1 MIKAQGR
8 GSSESGCSRPPALSL
23 FLRERTWDFGLRGIR
38 KGQPGSS
45 LLTERMERMSTDR
58 YQSPLSERYASKE
71 MQYIFSPDKKF
82 RTWRKLWIALAE
94 TEKELGLP
102 ITQEQID
109 ELKAHAEDINY
120 EVARAREKEVRHDVM
135 SHVYAYGVQC
145 PKAKGIIHLG
155 ATSCYVGDNT
165 DIIVMTEALRLVRRK
180 LVNVIA
186 ELAKFADTHKSLPT
200 LAFTHFQPA
209 QPTTV
214 GKRASLWLQEFCMD
228 LEDVEY
234 VLGTMKLLGSKGTTG
249 TQASFLELFEGNQ
262 ETIDR
267 IDPMIAEKMGFKE
280 CVPVSGQTYSRKTDT
295 RVLNVLAGI
304 AATAHKM
311 SNDIRLL
318 QHLKEVEEPFEKSQI
333 GSSAMAYKRNP
344 MRSERIAS
352 LSRYVMIDALNPA
365 ITSATQWFERT
376 LDDSANKRLSVP
388 EGFLAV
394 DGILDLCLNVVD
406 GLVVYPKVIEK
417 RLMSELPFMATENI
431 MMDAVKAGGDRQ
443 ELHEKIRTLSME
455 AGKNVKVEGKEN
467 NLLELIAADPAFHM
481 TLEELQACMEPSR
494 YVGRSAVQVEAFL
507 KQVVNPIL
515 EANRELLGMSAE
527 INV

>member
-1 MIKAQGR
+1 MQEVLKN
-8 GSSESGCSRPPALSL
+8 ES
-23 FLRERTWDFGLRGIR
+23 REVE
-38 KGQPGSS
+38 S
-45 LLTERMERMSTDR
+45 MSTDR
-58 YQSPLSERYASKE
+58 YVSPLSERYASKE
-71 MQYIFSPDKKF
+71 MQYIFSPDMKF
-82 RTWRKLWIALAE
+82 RTWRRLWIALAE
-94 TEKELGLP
+94 TEKELGLN

-109 ELKAHAEDINY
+109 ELKAHADDINY
-120 EVARAREKEVRHDVM
+120 DVAKAREKEVRHDVM

-165 DIIVMTEALRLVRRK
+165 DIIVMTEALKLVRKK
-180 LVNVIA
+180 LLNVIA
-186 ELAKFADTHKSLPT
+186 ELAKFADANKNLPT

-214 GKRASLWLQEFCMD
+214 GKRATLWMQEFMMD
-228 LEDVEY
+228 LEDLDY
-234 VLGTMKLLGSKGTTG
+234 VLSTMKLLGSKGTTG
-249 TQASFLELFEGNQ
+249 TQASFLELFDGDQ
-262 ETIDR
+262 ETIDK
-267 IDPMIAEKMGFKE
+267 IDPMIAEKMGFKA
-280 CVPVSGQTYSRKTDT
+280 CYPVSGQTYSRKVDT
-295 RVLNVLAGI
+295 RVLNILAGI
-304 AATAHKM
+304 AASAHKF

-352 LSRYVMIDALNPA
+352 LSSFVMVDALNPA

-388 EGFLAV
+388 EGFLAI

-417 RLMSELPFMATENI
+417 RLRSELPFMATENI

-443 ELHEKIRTLSME
+443 ELHEKIRELSMV
-455 AGKNVKVEGKEN
+455 AARNVKAEGKEN
-467 NLLELIAADPAFHM
+467 NLLELIAADPAFNM
-481 TLEELQACMEPSR
+481 SLEDLEKTMDPAK
-494 YVGRSAVQVEAFL
+494 YTGRASVQVDAFL
-507 KQVVNPIL
+507 KNVVNPVL
-515 EANRELLGMSAE
+515 EANKEVLGMTAE

>member
-1 MIKAQGR
+1 
-8 GSSESGCSRPPALSL
+8 
-23 FLRERTWDFGLRGIR
+23 
-38 KGQPGSS
+38 
-45 LLTERMERMSTDR
+45 MSTDR
-58 YQSPLSERYASKE
+58 YVSPLSERYASKE
-71 MQYIFSPDKKF
+71 MQYIFSPDMKF
-82 RTWRKLWIALAE
+82 RTWRRLWIALAE
-94 TEKELGLP
+94 TEKELGLN

-109 ELKAHAEDINY
+109 ELKAHKDDINY
-120 EVARAREKEVRHDVM
+120 DVAKERERQVRHDVM

-165 DIIVMTEALRLVRRK
+165 DIIVMSEALKLVQKK

-186 ELAKFADTHKSLPT
+186 ELSKFADKYKEQPT

-214 GKRASLWLQEFCMD
+214 GKRATLWTQEFLMD
-228 LEDVEY
+228 LEDLEY
-234 VLGTMKLLGSKGTTG
+234 VMSTLKLLGSKGTTG
-249 TQASFLELFEGNQ
+249 TQASFLELFEGDQ
-262 ETIDR
+262 ETIDK
-267 IDPMIAEKMGFKE
+267 IDPMIAEKMGFKN
-280 CVPVSGQTYSRKTDT
+280 CYPVSGQTYSRKVDT
-295 RVLNVLAGI
+295 RVLNILAGI
-304 AATAHKM
+304 AASAHKM

-318 QHLKEVEEPFEKSQI
+318 QHLKKVEEPFEKSQI

-352 LSRYVMIDALNPA
+352 LSRYVMVDALNPA

-376 LDDSANKRLSVP
+376 LDDSANKRLSIP
-388 EGFLAV
+388 EGFLAI

-417 RLMSELPFMATENI
+417 HMMAELPFMATENI

-443 ELHEKIRTLSME
+443 ELHERIRELSME
-455 AGKNVKVEGKEN
+455 AGRTVKVEGKDN
-467 NLLELIAADPAFHM
+467 DLLERIAADPAFNL
-481 TLEELQACMEPSR
+481 TIEELQKSMEPSR
-494 YVGRSAVQVEAFL
+494 YVGRAKEQTTAFITKTVQPVLDAHKEM
-507 KQVVNPIL
+507 
-515 EANRELLGMSAE
+515 LGMTAE

>member
-1 MIKAQGR
+1 
-8 GSSESGCSRPPALSL
+8 
-23 FLRERTWDFGLRGIR
+23 
-38 KGQPGSS
+38 
-45 LLTERMERMSTDR
+45 MSNDR
-58 YQSPLSERYASKE
+58 YRSPLSERYASKE
-71 MQYIFSPDKKF
+71 MQYIFSPDMKF
-82 RTWRKLWIALAE
+82 RTWRRLWIALAE
-94 TEKELGLP
+94 TEKELGLD
-102 ITQEQID
+102 ITDEQIA
-109 ELKAHAEDINY
+109 ELKEHAEDINY
-120 EVARAREKEVRHDVM
+120 EVAKEREKKVRHDVM
-135 SHVYAYGVQC
+135 SHVYAYGQQC

-165 DIIVMTEALRLVRRK
+165 DIIVMHEALQLVRTK

-186 ELAKFADTHKSLPT
+186 ELADFADKYKDQPT

-214 GKRASLWLQEFCMD
+214 GKRATLWIQEFSMD
-228 LEDVEY
+228 LEDLDY
-234 VLGTMKLLGSKGTTG
+234 VLSTLKLLGSKGTTG
-249 TQASFLELFEGNQ
+249 TQASFLELFDGDQ
-262 ETIDR
+262 ETIDK
-267 IDPMIAEKMGFKE
+267 IDPMIAEKMGFKQ
-280 CVPVSGQTYSRKTDT
+280 CYPVSGQTYSRKVDT

-304 AATAHKM
+304 AASAHKF

-388 EGFLAV
+388 EGFLAI

-443 ELHEKIRTLSME
+443 ELHERIRELSME
-455 AGKNVKVEGKEN
+455 AGRNVKVDGKDN
-467 NLLELIAADPAFHM
+467 NLLELIAADPAFNLTLDELKKTM
-481 TLEELQACMEPSR
+481 DPAKYTGRASVQVDQYLTKVIRPLLEENK
-494 YVGRSAVQVEAFL
+494 G
-507 KQVVNPIL
+507 IL
-515 EANRELLGMSAE
+515 GVKAE

>member
-1 MIKAQGR
+1 
-8 GSSESGCSRPPALSL
+8 
-23 FLRERTWDFGLRGIR
+23 
-38 KGQPGSS
+38 
-45 LLTERMERMSTDR
+45 MSTDR

-71 MQYIFSPDKKF
+71 MQYIFSPDMKF
-82 RTWRKLWIALAE
+82 RTWRRLWIALAE
-94 TEKELGLP
+94 TEKELGLN

-120 EVARAREKEVRHDVM
+120 EVALAREKEVRHDVM

-165 DIIVMTEALRLVRRK
+165 DIIVMTEALMLVKKK
-180 LVNVIA
+180 LVNVMK
-186 ELAKFADTHKSLPT
+186 ELADFADKYKSQPT

-214 GKRASLWLQEFCMD
+214 GKRATLWLQEFCLD
-228 LEDVEY
+228 LEDLDH
-234 VLGTMKLLGSKGTTG
+234 VLSHMKLLGSKGTTG
-249 TQASFLELFEGNQ
+249 TQASFLELFDGNQ
-262 ETIDR
+262 ETIDK

-280 CVPVSGQTYSRKTDT
+280 CYPVSGQTYSRKVDT
-295 RVLNVLAGI
+295 RVANVLAGI
-304 AATAHKM
+304 AASAHKM

-376 LDDSANKRLSVP
+376 LDDSANKRLSIP
-388 EGFLAV
+388 EAFLAT
-394 DGILDLCLNVVD
+394 DGVLDLCLNVVD

-455 AGKNVKVEGKEN
+455 AGMNVKAEGKDN
-467 NLLELIAADPAFHM
+467 NLLELIAADSAFNM
-481 TLEELQACMEPSR
+481 TLEDLQKTMDPAK
-494 YVGRSAVQVEAFL
+494 YVGRSKEQVEAFL
-507 KQVVNPIL
+507 KRIIEPVL
-515 EANRELLGMSAE
+515 EENRALLGIKAE